1 MKRTCCVSVVMSK
14 VNVSLLLS
22 SLSLSL
28 SSLLA
33 LTPDVDFITHR

>member
-1 MKRTCCVSVVMSK
+1 MKRTCCVGVVMGK

-28 SSLLA
+28 SSFA
-33 LTPDVDFITHR
+33 PTPDVDFITHR